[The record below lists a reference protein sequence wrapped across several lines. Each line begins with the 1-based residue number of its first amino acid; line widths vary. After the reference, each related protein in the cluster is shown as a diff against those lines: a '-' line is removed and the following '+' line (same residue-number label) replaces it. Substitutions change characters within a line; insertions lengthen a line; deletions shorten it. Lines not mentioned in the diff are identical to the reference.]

1 MKFKLLKRIG
11 ECLFCKYFDRCTN
24 EVDDPEEYPD
34 LSCKQK
40 DIFKDMEV
48 SDENQKNQ

>member
-1 MKFKLLKRIG
+1 MNVFRRIA
-11 ECLFCKYFDRCTN
+11 ECLFCKYFDRCMN

-40 DIFKDMEV
+40 DIFKER
-48 SDENQKNQ
+48 EANNE

>member
-1 MKFKLLKRIG
+1 MKLLKRIG
-11 ECLFCKYFDRCTN
+11 ECLFCEYFNRCMN

-40 DIFKDMEV
+40 DIFRGEEKRN
-48 SDENQKNQ
+48 ENQKNQ